1 MKALL
6 ICPAARSGLAALTA
20 DTSPAILPLLG
31 ETPLAYWLVHLAG
44 LGAREVTVL
53 APDRPDDIR
62 AVVDGGT
69 RWGLRATVVPVPA
82 ELTVAEARARY
93 QGGDPAEWLP
103 APDDVV
109 LLDHLPGLPRAGLFS
124 SYAAWFSAAQA
135 WMFRA
140 LTPDR
145 VGAHEIRPGVRVG
158 LHSRIPDDA
167 VLIPPCWIGEKVF
180 LGAGV
185 TIGPM
190 TVVEDRVV
198 VEAGAEITRSIVGPE
213 TLVGK
218 LTELTDSIA
227 WGDCLINWRN
237 GSSVRVTDDF
247 LLSPLRERNTPP
259 VAAGAAPWRLPR
271 LWRPFPAAL
280 SPAGLFRKMTNATDE
295 N

>member
-6 ICPAARSGLAALTA
+6 ICPAARPGIAALAAQA
-20 DTSPAILPLLG
+20 SPAVLPLLG
-31 ETPLAYWLVHLAG
+31 ETPLEYWLVHLAG

-69 RWGLRATVVPVPA
+69 RWGLRAHVVPVAA
-82 ELTVAEARARY
+82 EPTVAEARARY
-93 QGGDPAEWLP
+93 QGGDAPEWVP

-109 LLDHLPGLPRAGLFS
+109 LLDHLPGLPGSGLFS
-124 SYAAWFSAAQA
+124 SFAAWFSAAQA

-145 VGAHEIRPGVRVG
+145 VGAREIRPGIRVG
-158 LHSRIPDDA
+158 LHSRVPADA

-190 TVVEDRVV
+190 AVVEDRVV
-198 VEAGAEITRSIVGPE
+198 VEAGAEIARSIVGPE

-227 WGDCLINWRN
+227 WGDSLINWRN
-237 GSSVRVTDDF
+237 GSSVRVTDYF
-247 LLSPLRERNTPP
+247 LLSPLRERGHPP
-259 VAAGAAPWRLPR
+259 VAAGAAPWHLSN
-271 LWRPFPAAL
+271 LWASAGRVSAAT
-280 SPAGLFRKMTNATDE
+280 AMTPQVSYE
-295 N
+295 K